1 MNGTDRDY
9 FDVKLSHV
17 ERKLQVIHDDVLVIK
32 TERKMERKLVAVMA
46 GTIAFAISTLTG
58 LFWR

>member
-9 FDVKLSHV
+9 FDVKLTHI
-17 ERKLQVIHDDVLVIK
+17 ERKMQHIHDDVLVIK
-32 TERKMERKLVAVMA
+32 TERKMEKKFVVVIA
-46 GTIAFAISTLTG
+46 GAIAFAVSILTG